1 MRQVKFISF
10 KIKEQVSW
18 LFSNLELKAHS
29 IKNFLLLQNCL
40 FLDAKDM
47 TIGKIYAAK
56 LIYKHYQEITKGPRV
71 PAVRKT

>member
-1 MRQVKFISF
+1 MA
-10 KIKEQVSW
+10 
-18 LFSNLELKAHS
+18 LFQSGIES
-29 IKNFLLLQNCL
+29 TFYQNCL